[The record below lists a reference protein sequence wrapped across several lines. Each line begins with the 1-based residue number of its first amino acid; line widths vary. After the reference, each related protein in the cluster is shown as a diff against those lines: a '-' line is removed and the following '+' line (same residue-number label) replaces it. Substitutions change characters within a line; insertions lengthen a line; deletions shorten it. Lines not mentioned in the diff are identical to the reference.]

1 MKDAF
6 QPTSSNP
13 LREKSYAFALR
24 IIKASQ
30 LINREQ
36 REYVLSNQ
44 LMRAGTSIGANI
56 AEAAHAQSKPDF
68 VSKLSIA
75 LKECV
80 ETEYW
85 ISLLRDSGNF
95 TAAQAT
101 SLLSDCTEIKAM
113 LIAAVKT
120 SKKRMTAN

>member
-1 MKDAF
+1 MKDSDRSGAA
-6 QPTSSNP
+6 NP
-13 LREKSYAFALR
+13 LREKYYAFALR

-30 LINREQ
+30 MLNRDQ

-44 LMRAGTSIGANI
+44 LMRAGTPIGANI

-80 ETEYW
+80 KTEYW

-95 TAAQAT
+95 TEPQAA
-101 SLLSDCTEIKAM
+101 SLLADCTEIKAM

-120 SKKRMTAN
+120 AKRRMGDN

>member
-1 MKDAF
+1 MRHTGRSGTA
-6 QPTSSNP
+6 NP

-30 LINREQ
+30 MLNRDQ

-95 TAAQAT
+95 TEPQAA
-101 SLLSDCTEIKAM
+101 SLLADCTEIKAM

-120 SKKRMTAN
+120 AKKRMGDS

>member
-1 MKDAF
+1 
-6 QPTSSNP
+6 
-13 LREKSYAFALR
+13 
-24 IIKASQ
+24 
-30 LINREQ
+30 
-36 REYVLSNQ
+36 
-44 LMRAGTSIGANI
+44 MRAGTSIGANI

-95 TAAQAT
+95 TVPQAA
-101 SLLSDCTEIKAM
+101 SLLADCTEIKAM

-120 SKKRMTAN
+120 AKRRMGDN